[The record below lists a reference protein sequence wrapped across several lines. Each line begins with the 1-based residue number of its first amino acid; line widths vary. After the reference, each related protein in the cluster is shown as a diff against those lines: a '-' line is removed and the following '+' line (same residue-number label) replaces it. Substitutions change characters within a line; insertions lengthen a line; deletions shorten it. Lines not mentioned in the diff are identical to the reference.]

1 MLEIFPQS
9 IYYLYPLPRLP
20 ILFNGYKIVY
30 YNIYLGLNYILFD
43 HSFSSVICYI
53 INKAVVNI
61 LVPVTWPT
69 FPGINKDIG
78 IAESKH

>member
-30 YNIYLGLNYILFD
+30 YNIYLGFKIYFI
-43 HSFSSVICYI
+43 
-53 INKAVVNI
+53 
-61 LVPVTWPT
+61 
-69 FPGINKDIG
+69 
-78 IAESKH
+78 